1 MNPKKSL
8 SFLAGNPV
16 SNPAQNGSV
25 LPVFPPAGRQNTAT
39 MMPASD
45 AVEPAST
52 ADTPAAEKVHN
63 QTSDTRDLLQ
73 LIPLDAIDPPT
84 ISQRQTYPREMVDR
98 MAQAIRRQGKGD
110 NLAGQI
116 SPIVVMPSN
125 NTPGRYQIIDGFTRY
140 QAFADHFLASH
151 IKATVKH
158 GLDQRE
164 VFQIAFSANVDR
176 NATTDF
182 DRGMALAQAFSE
194 GVFRDK
200 TEVANSLGIDK
211 VTAGGLLA
219 FANFPE
225 FLLEI
230 IRPDPS
236 RFSYNFA
243 YKLQTLMNKQAKED
257 ELIALVQ
264 KIRDGKLS
272 FKKFSQLV
280 SDYHGQVERPKRS
293 RRDTRSIMGYGKV
306 KATDNTVILDLA
318 SLPQDLAPK
327 LADSLEKF
335 ITDFLKQNI
344 PSEQIAKDE
353 QTDKNHG

>member
-8 SFLAGNPV
+8 SFLAGSPV
-16 SNPAQNGSV
+16 NNNTQSGSV
-25 LPVFPPAGRQNTAT
+25 LPVFPPAGRPNTAATVSASNLPESVTGQET
-39 MMPASD
+39 MPS
-45 AVEPAST
+45 
-52 ADTPAAEKVHN
+52 EKVQN
-63 QTSDTRDLLQ
+63 QISDTRDLLQ

-125 NTPGRYQIIDGFTRY
+125 SAPGRYQIIDGFTRY
-140 QAFADHFLASH
+140 QAFTDHFLASH

-158 GLDQRE
+158 GLNERE

-200 TEVANSLGIDK
+200 TEIANALGIDK

-225 FLLEI
+225 SVLEI
-230 IRPDPS
+230 IRSEPD

-243 YKLQTLMNKQAKED
+243 YKLQTLINKQAKDE

-335 ITDFLKQNI
+335 ITDFLRQNI
-344 PSEQIAKDE
+344 PSEQIAINEQPDE
-353 QTDKNHG
+353 NHG